1 MINSSRF
8 LKFFLTRGLD
18 FQLCLA
24 MAALAVQMTSEEWG
38 RAGVIHWLGQELGSQ
53 PEAIPVLL
61 ELLAVFPQV
70 SFTFV
75 NILFWLNDIWTI
87 V

>member
-1 MINSSRF
+1 
-8 LKFFLTRGLD
+8 
-18 FQLCLA
+18 LCLA
-24 MAALAVQMTSEEWG
+24 MAALAVQVTAEEWG

-70 SFTFV
+70 SRTSV
-75 NILFWLNDIWTI
+75 NILSWLNDIWSL